1 MVAYNMKESQA
12 LADPALL
19 DKIDKLFACNVGEY
33 INLPQLVVVG
43 DQSSGKSSVLEG
55 LTRLAFPRDSG
66 LCTRYATQIIFRR
79 AEESERKITASIIPG
94 PDVDTERASQLKDWV
109 AEDIQS
115 LTPDSFSKMMTDV
128 HILVGLSMTRDDGL
142 PTFSRSV
149 LRLEICGPNEDHLS
163 VIDVPGIFRITTP
176 GLTTKDDK
184 IMVRDIVHG
193 YMRNPRSIMLTVVPA
208 NVDIATQEIIEMAR
222 ELDQD
227 GERTLGVITKPDL
240 VDKGA
245 EAKIIDLIEGKE
257 MHMKLGWVILRN
269 LGQKELQDGNV
280 DRDILEE
287 KLRLEPPW
295 NTVPRDKFGIKAL
308 RVHLQETVTANARR
322 AFPSVRSEI
331 SKKLRTSL
339 DMLRALG
346 TERETPE
353 QQASYLLDII
363 SSFQTITSH
372 ALSSNYSSNDH
383 FDQEEVLRLATNVV
397 NRNEMFSDN
406 MAQWGHEFD
415 FGTDVDGESD
425 NPDLTAST
433 TSSIDGPF
441 STNSLATR
449 KVEPLPDIEDIL
461 PESGE
466 IAHPLRGDI
475 CSWIEKQYRGS
486 RGFEIGTFN
495 FVLLST
501 IMKKQSSKWTSLAN
515 GYIGDVIAIVH
526 GFILRA
532 LNLACPDARVCHNLL
547 SILMD
552 NLLARYKEAV
562 NEVAFLLYVERSG
575 TPTTLNHYLNDSLEK
590 CRQERKSSI
599 IEKKAFDDCS
609 HGKVVRVDDLNHQQ
623 HMSNIAHTVQDLSD
637 ILRSYY
643 KVARKRFV
651 DNVCMQA
658 AGYYLVN
665 GPEAPMKL
673 FSPSFVNKL
682 TREQLE
688 EIAGEEAVLKRKRR
702 QLLKEIGDLKAAKKI
717 LL

>member
-1 MVAYNMKESQA
+1 MQRKR
-12 LADPALL
+12 LL
-19 DKIDKLFACNVGEY
+19 KW
-33 INLPQLVVVG
+33 LVN
-43 DQSSGKSSVLEG
+43 
-55 LTRLAFPRDSG
+55 
-66 LCTRYATQIIFRR
+66 
-79 AEESERKITASIIPG
+79 
-94 PDVDTERASQLKDWV
+94 
-109 AEDIQS
+109 
-115 LTPDSFSKMMTDV
+115 LTPDGS
-128 HILVGLSMTRDDGL
+128 
-142 PTFSRSV
+142 
-149 LRLEICGPNEDHLS
+149 
-163 VIDVPGIFRITTP
+163 
-176 GLTTKDDK
+176 
-184 IMVRDIVHG
+184 
-193 YMRNPRSIMLTVVPA
+193 
-208 NVDIATQEIIEMAR
+208 
-222 ELDQD
+222 
-227 GERTLGVITKPDL
+227 RTLEVITKPDL

-245 EAKIIDLIEGKE
+245 ETKVIDLIEGKE
-257 MHMKLGWVILRN
+257 MQMKLGWVVLRN

-287 KLRLEPPW
+287 KLRLEHPW
-295 NTVPRDKFGIKAL
+295 NTVTRDKFGIKAL
-308 RVHLQETVTANARR
+308 RIHLQETVTANARR

-383 FDQEEVLRLATNVV
+383 FDKEEALRLATNVV
-397 NRNEMFSDN
+397 NRNEMFSND

-415 FGTDVDGESD
+415 FGIDDYRETNIPESAALTDLSD
-425 NPDLTAST
+425 DDLF
-433 TSSIDGPF
+433 SS
-441 STNSLATR
+441 NSLATR
-449 KVEPLPDIEDIL
+449 KVDPMPDIEDIL

-515 GYIGDVIAIVH
+515 GYISDVMAIVH

-532 LNLACPDARVCHNLL
+532 INLACPDARVCHNLL

-552 NLLARYKEAV
+552 NLLERYKKAV
-562 NEVAFLLYVERSG
+562 DEVTFLLYVERSG

-590 CRQERKSSI
+590 CRQERQNST

-623 HMSNIAHTVQDLSD
+623 HMSNITHIVQDLSD

-658 AGYYLVN
+658 AGLQNRVTLRWIPAHIEVTGN
-665 GPEAPMKL
+665 EQADEAAKEGATEAK
-673 FSPSFVNKL
+673 S
-682 TREQLE
+682 
-688 EIAGEEAVLKRKRR
+688 EIYSKARGSSVRLAAAAKWAVR
-702 QLLKEIGDLKAAKKI
+702 QRIKAQWKKEWDDNKAAQPTHRLISEPSRKVLSLWVGRSKQHAAI
-717 LL
+717 LIQMRT